1 MIYYFY
7 YTKEGIP
14 MAKILVISGHPH
26 LERSIANK
34 TILTELE
41 KAGKE
46 GLSIAIDD
54 ISGKCCDI
62 DVAAEQAALKE
73 AETIVFQFPV
83 YWFGCPAL
91 LKHWIE
97 EVFTPGFAHGEGATG
112 LKGKKLVISATMGAP
127 EAAYSPA
134 ALGHSIEE
142 FFYNFQSMAGLTG
155 MTLANPILTYGC
167 MYIPGVST
175 EEDKEKLVSAAKAH
189 AEKLLKEIGG

>member
-1 MIYYFY
+1 
-7 YTKEGIP
+7 

-34 TILTELE
+34 TILAELE

-54 ISGKCCDI
+54 ISETCCTI
-62 DVAAEQAALKE
+62 DVAAEQAALRD
-73 AETIVFQFPV
+73 ADTVVFQFPV

-91 LKHWIE
+91 LKHWVE
-97 EVFTPGFAHGEGATG
+97 EVFTPGFAHGEGADG
-112 LKGKKLVISATMGAP
+112 LKGKKMIVSATVGAP

-155 MTLANPILTYGC
+155 MVWEEPILTYGC

-189 AEKLLKEIGG
+189 AEKLLKAIKE